1 MVDQD
6 ENESGNPGHTHPG
19 ASALLWGGVFYRER
33 GESRVASR
41 LTDSSESEED
51 LSSDDPEQEGA
62 ALDVR
67 SAAKERRGIGC
78 PRTAALKKNTHN
90 GPDTNK
96 RNKKRAMMIILCSFS
111 PCPDDA
117 LLARGATYRK
127 DSLYYFE
134 KRIVGLT
141 DELRGKMDLLS
152 LIFSKRRKSQFSPV
166 SENFPV
172 AD

>member
-41 LTDSSESEED
+41 LTDFSESEED

-67 SAAKERRGIGC
+67 SAAKERR
-78 PRTAALKKNTHN
+78 K
-90 GPDTNK
+90 GP
-96 RNKKRAMMIILCSFS
+96 
-111 PCPDDA
+111 
-117 LLARGATYRK
+117 
-127 DSLYYFE
+127 
-134 KRIVGLT
+134 
-141 DELRGKMDLLS
+141 
-152 LIFSKRRKSQFSPV
+152 
-166 SENFPV
+166 
-172 AD
+172 

>member
-6 ENESGNPGHTHPG
+6 ENESGNSGHTHPG
-19 ASALLWGGVFYRER
+19 ASALLWGGGFSRER

-41 LTDSSESEED
+41 LTDFSESEED

-67 SAAKERRGIGC
+67 SATKERRQ
-78 PRTAALKKNTHN
+78 
-90 GPDTNK
+90 
-96 RNKKRAMMIILCSFS
+96 RAMILCSFS

-127 DSLYYFE
+127 KKKTLSITLRRESL
-134 KRIVGLT
+134 V
-141 DELRGKMDLLS
+141 
-152 LIFSKRRKSQFSPV
+152 
-166 SENFPV
+166 
-172 AD
+172 

>member
-1 MVDQD
+1 M
-6 ENESGNPGHTHPG
+6 NPGIQDILILEP
-19 ASALLWGGVFYRER
+19 LLSSGEGFFYRER

-41 LTDSSESEED
+41 LTDFSESEED

-78 PRTAALKKNTHN
+78 PRAAAPGKALKKNTQN

-96 RNKKRAMMIILCSFS
+96 RNKKRAMMMILCSFS

-117 LLARGATYRK
+117 LLARGATYQKKNLSITLRRE
-127 DSLYYFE
+127 SL
-134 KRIVGLT
+134 V
-141 DELRGKMDLLS
+141 
-152 LIFSKRRKSQFSPV
+152 
-166 SENFPV
+166 
-172 AD
+172 